1 MIHQEVTIFNLEQR
15 GGPSPRNSAGIARS
29 VGGISVAVVDGTGQ
43 APGFLNP
50 PLGGPLDTLQWGFD
64 LKAVNAMTGEGATIN
79 SIEVEAKGRGQ
90 FRCSSWRSGVHIYA
104 LETAYS
110 TPKPNAVMEPFPLLI
125 PPLGSLNAHVQLFL
139 RVYRQRLHW
148 FKKKVEF
155 RPEEVK
161 APDTYELLWRELV
174 IIVRTNK
181 GTLRVPV

>member
-1 MIHQEVTIFNLEQR
+1 M
-15 GGPSPRNSAGIARS
+15 
-29 VGGISVAVVDGTGQ
+29 VDGTGQ